1 MKQHLVIPGRS
12 SKMSLNQ
19 NNSRKLFIS
28 VESLFKTCNWQNA
41 LFVSGSHRSDT
52 SRAWSDCQ
60 HPSALWMSRSA
71 NAAERR
77 RLPERRIDAN
87 ICGGSWAVLT
97 LLLLQTWR
105 ATFNIFIWAAETRT
119 QGEDSRLNKYI
130 RINKLLTKKGSLEPW
145 WRLRVSFYFE
155 KFKKYTQ
162 LILNR

>member
-1 MKQHLVIPGRS
+1 MPKSKKMKQHLVIPGRS

-87 ICGGSWAVLT
+87 ICGGSWAELCWLFSCCKPEEQ
-97 LLLLQTWR
+97 LL
-105 ATFNIFIWAAETRT
+105 IFLSEQPRH
-119 QGEDSRLNKYI
+119 EHKE
-130 RINKLLTKKGSLEPW
+130 RIPVWINTSG
-145 WRLRVSFYFE
+145 
-155 KFKKYTQ
+155 
-162 LILNR
+162 